1 MELLLVFVIT
11 FVFFMAVWI
20 IALLI
25 GRSISKKKLSSF
37 RKYLQDQLPEIN
49 PDDQEV
55 LIAKQVSKQVRP
67 DIALVINQEN
77 EEIII
82 LQEIKGQGIRHQRY
96 DFGDLTE
103 VKTTDQILSRGL
115 FPKTYSYEETLH
127 VSFNDGKRY
136 ALIIE
141 NISNKQGKDQG
152 ADVVRNIIAP
162 WHRKLNAILEE

>member
-1 MELLLVFVIT
+1 MEILLVFVIT

-20 IALLI
+20 IALFI

-37 RKYLQDQLPEIN
+37 RKYMQEKLPEIN
-49 PDDQEV
+49 PDNQEV

-67 DIALVINQEN
+67 DIAMVINNDES
-77 EEIII
+77 EIII
-82 LQEIKGQGIRHQRY
+82 LHDIKGKEISHHRY
-96 DFGDLTE
+96 DNCELAE
-103 VKTTDQILSRGL
+103 VKTSDTILSRGL

-127 VSFNDGKRY
+127 VSFKDGKCY
-136 ALIIE
+136 QFVIE
-141 NISNKQGKDQG
+141 NISNKQGDDQG